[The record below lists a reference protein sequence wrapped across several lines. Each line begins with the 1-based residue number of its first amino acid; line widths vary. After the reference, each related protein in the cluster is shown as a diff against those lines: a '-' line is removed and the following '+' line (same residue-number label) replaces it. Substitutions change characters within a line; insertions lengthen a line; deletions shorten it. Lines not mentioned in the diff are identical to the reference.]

1 MFFKVGKEL
10 QVGKR
15 MNHKAFLLPFWS
27 PAPQHRTQN
36 SSSGLT
42 LSPLPGGE
50 AVMALSRFIHLCISS
65 AHHSA
70 CHTEVVLHCCQRNE

>member
-1 MFFKVGKEL
+1 MSFKVGKEL

-15 MNHKAFLLPFWS
+15 MNHKALSHLLWS

-50 AVMALSRFIHLCISS
+50 CSDGSVMSHSS
-65 AHHSA
+65 
-70 CHTEVVLHCCQRNE
+70 LYL